1 MELRNKKRVTKKSL
15 LLMIELKKEYLE
27 TKDQSL
33 LADINYFIDNVI
45 NKDSRY
51 YHKLLEYDFTNEQ
64 LEYLL

>member
-1 MELRNKKRVTKKSL
+1 MELRNKKRVTKNSL

>member
-27 TKDQSL
+27 TKDKTL
-33 LADINYFIDNVI
+33 LADINYYIENVI
-45 NKDSRY
+45 NKDRRY